1 MRFTLYR
8 YTVNIELFSG
18 IVILSG
24 KEEFENQKTIVLG
37 LYYAKERCSERKNKK
52 SNAFLLE

>member
-1 MRFTLYR
+1 MYR